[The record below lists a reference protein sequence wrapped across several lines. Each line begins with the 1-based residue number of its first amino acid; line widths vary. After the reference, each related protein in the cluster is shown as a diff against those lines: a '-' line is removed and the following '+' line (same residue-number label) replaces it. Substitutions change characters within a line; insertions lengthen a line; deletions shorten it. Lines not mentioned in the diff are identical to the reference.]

1 MRLRLIFSAT
11 FFCASALCAETAA
24 DYFANGMKF
33 FLRGDF
39 PAAREMFALSK
50 SDSGEYGALSKF
62 YLASI
67 AANAGED
74 AAYGLFEESLKNPPK
89 DSLNKVAAQYAK
101 YASAN
106 GEYGRLA
113 RALAPLAE
121 SDAADSLTKWYYADA
136 LFNSGEAKKAES
148 LWSASLKKCFESADS
163 VGADVFAQSYFDG
176 EKFARSFDMSRLS
189 ASTPAAL
196 ARTEIMEGKK
206 ITPPQD
212 KISAL
217 AQIALAESGAAVD
230 EKLLAET
237 VYKFRDAPYAW
248 RGSLVLARIAIEN
261 KDYKQAYV
269 YAHDAER
276 LAPPDFDAPLFI
288 TLGDAARLVKK
299 YDEARYYYQKVFMKR
314 KLRGEPLAE
323 SLYKN
328 GLCWFE
334 QGDWG
339 KAHAY
344 FERVYIGFFNF
355 EYWGSRSYYY
365 GACALYS
372 LGLRRDANAVLIE
385 YFRRAKDKNSEIYK
399 EAKKFYDAI

>member
-113 RALAPLAE
+113 RALAPLVE
-121 SDAADSLTKWYYADA
+121 SGGADSLTEWYYADA
-136 LFNSGEAKKAES
+136 LFNSGESKKAES

-163 VGADVFAQSYFDG
+163 VGADVFAQSYVDG
-176 EKFARSFDMSRLS
+176 EKFARSFDMSRLP

-206 ITPPQD
+206 ISQPQD

-217 AQIALAESGAAVD
+217 AQIVLAESGAAVD

-323 SLYKN
+323 ALYKN